1 MNIYQKIERIR
12 NNWRTRL
19 DAQEPDDW
27 ITVNGNHIPL
37 DEDKNPIGGQMKA
50 FGNAETITALESELK
65 RTSRFGSGGKRR
77 AEILQKLKELK
88 GESEKPREAKQTKES
103 APEPTKPK
111 ASQYPVTDAKRKQFE
126 IIQKSNPMRDDY
138 HTGIRSPEDIKT
150 AKEAFGEYEFI
161 YPDFTKKDADN
172 ALKSGKITIYS
183 SKPIEDGG
191 FVSPS
196 KRMAQDYSGGGKVY
210 SQTVGVDDVAW
221 IDSSE
226 GQLAKSVES
235 SNASKEEGD
244 ISRNT

>member
-1 MNIYQKIERIR
+1 MKRTNTIDHIR
-12 NNWRTRL
+12 HKWQQRF
-19 DAQEPDDW
+19 DEEPDSW
-27 ITVNGNHIPL
+27 VTVNGNHIPL
-37 DEDKNPIGGQMKA
+37 DEEKNPIGGQMKA
-50 FGNAETITALESELK
+50 FGNAETISALESELK

-88 GESEKPREAKQTKES
+88 GEPEKPRETKQTKKS
-103 APEPTKPK
+103 APETTKPK

-126 IIQKSNPMRDDY
+126 IIQKSNPMMDDY

-150 AKEAFGEYEFI
+150 AKEAFGEDEFI
-161 YPDFTKKDADN
+161 YPDFTKEDADN

-183 SKPIEDGG
+183 SKPIEEGG

-235 SNASKEEGD
+235 SNASKEDGD
-244 ISRNT
+244 RSRNT